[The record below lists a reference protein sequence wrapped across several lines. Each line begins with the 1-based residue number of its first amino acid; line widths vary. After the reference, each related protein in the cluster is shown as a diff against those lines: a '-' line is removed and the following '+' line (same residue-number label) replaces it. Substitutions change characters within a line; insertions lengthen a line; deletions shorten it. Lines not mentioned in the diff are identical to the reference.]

1 MQVVTA
7 LSKVISTAASHLV
20 AYKPQPNMS
29 TLSAERKPPLDYG
42 VQIRFIKDLHD
53 TGGGYP
59 ATPTASPSSKYG
71 VAVRVQGIAGQPYV
85 VLKEGEKGDS
95 YGVQLKSQPQPQ
107 PQGSSS
113 LPRRKED
120 GVPRTSYGPVGD
132 PTAPTLGRTQSQ
144 DSLLEKKAKADIG
157 GALVRPPGDGRSG
170 SCGTLDGGEKDRIE
184 NGREEER
191 KIEGPVGLKGEE
203 SFPEPPPPVTCLDDD
218 PSPAVDTNSLAPIN
232 RLISKFGG
240 GDSPVTPTRGRSRLR
255 TRVKP
260 EEPKKSSSL
269 DAPDDISQSSS
280 PPPRL
285 PSFSPSPS
293 PSPITNPYSSSPPPS
308 STSSSSSLGR
318 SFGSAS
324 KAMARPPA
332 PTTPSSWS
340 VGRVVAKETP
350 SVTQTEKQVTPDL
363 LKDQGKSSEV
373 TSKDERT
380 KQAIYNILKEGTNES
395 VSATKRKVDLVFE
408 KIQDLGVSQPDHA
421 LKVELEECLEE
432 NLRLQEQLDRKS
444 DDLNQAHSE
453 LTQSRME
460 REQAERRGR
469 LLEDQLA
476 QQQEDLRRA
485 AEDTDQAETLHT
497 DLASAQAE
505 LSESALLQQRLEETL
520 RQRERELTALKGALK
535 DEVATHDQEIEALRE
550 QYAQDMER
558 LRNSMEQVSQSQ
570 QGIESERLRVNAS
583 MRSLQQQLEGC
594 REEGGRWKQQLDT
607 AKEELSSTKEEL
619 LQARQE
625 KEDKNIPARSDPPP
639 SQDLQ
644 QCQASLMQARSELEK
659 LKVELDKK
667 GAELVSLKKASQERE
682 AEQGREID
690 RLKAQSQK
698 DKEDLARMKPMP
710 APPQEPREAGWEAE
724 RLRDRLAA
732 AQRELQAQKTDQ
744 QELQETNSRLK
755 DKITRLEARLLSSTS
770 QSSEAEL
777 VLEEEVR
784 GLRGQLEEARRGVAR
799 LGQEKEEISRRLEER
814 DREREA
820 LRRGKNELEEQKRL
834 LDRALEKISKEMDQL
849 STESR
854 QAVQGLQGQL
864 EEYRERSR
872 RELQDAQR
880 QGKDRLGELQRA
892 QATLRSLQEEVSR
905 LKKELLLC
913 SEQRDSAQLEKDL
926 LSNRLKHTEEEL
938 QSERGS
944 HSDRSR
950 EIRALED
957 QVKQLEMDLD
967 EEKTN
972 SELLADR
979 STRSRDQVDQLRS
992 ELMQERASRQD
1003 VELDKSVLERQLK
1016 EMRSR
1021 VADLEGQ
1028 SRPSPGL
1035 EKSSMQSAHRRL
1047 ERKLKELN
1055 ITLEEERQRHSEQS
1069 DQVLLYPQLHSF
1081 YIHMCPCTHACTY
1094 ISTFCKYTAGPG
1106 SNYIYRVYILTNL
1119 ALRVKA
1125 LKRQVDDREGEV
1137 ERLEGLRRKAIREG
1151 EEHLEQKEALQ
1162 ARVSALEAELKR
1174 RVQQARR
1181 PLLSSE
1187 DDEVL
1192 DDTSSIASLLSERH
1206 LQPSAC

>member
-1 MQVVTA
+1 
-7 LSKVISTAASHLV
+7 
-20 AYKPQPNMS
+20 MS

-85 VLKEGEKGDS
+85 PAEEEGGRSATD
-95 YGVQLKSQPQPQ
+95 LIWT
-107 PQGSSS
+107 
-113 LPRRKED
+113 R
-120 GVPRTSYGPVGD
+120 GD

-157 GALVRPPGDGRSG
+157 GISEATG
-170 SCGTLDGGEKDRIE
+170 
-184 NGREEER
+184 GREVWELRDFGWRREGQDREREGEER

-203 SFPEPPPPVTCLDDD
+203 SFPEPPPPVACLDDN

-240 GDSPVTPTRGRSRLR
+240 GDSPVTPTRGRSRPR

-318 SFGSAS
+318 SFGSSS

-408 KIQDLGVSQPDHA
+408 KIQDLGGSQPDHA

-460 REQAERRGR
+460 REHAERRGR

-485 AEDTDQAETLHT
+485 AEDTAQAETLHT

-625 KEDKNIPARSDPPP
+625 KEEFEEELKELQERLNSMKEKIPDS
-639 SQDLQ
+639 SHTHTLTQDLQ

-799 LGQEKEEISRRLEER
+799 LGQEKEELSRRLEER

-1035 EKSSMQSAHRRL
+1035 SQLENRVQELEERLHSEEREKSSMQSAHRRL

-1069 DQVLLYPQLHSF
+1069 DQ
-1081 YIHMCPCTHACTY
+1081 
-1094 ISTFCKYTAGPG
+1094 
-1106 SNYIYRVYILTNL
+1106 L

-1174 RVQQARR
+1174 WVQQARR

-1187 DDEVL
+1187 DDEGL

-1206 LQPSAC
+1206 LQSSAC